1 MPSRFGDAAPT
12 EASYILNIS
21 DLKSQKTAPALH
33 SAGAVWLSLIHI

>member
-21 DLKSQKTAPALH
+21 DLKSQKTAPALC
-33 SAGAVWLSLIHI
+33 SAGAVF